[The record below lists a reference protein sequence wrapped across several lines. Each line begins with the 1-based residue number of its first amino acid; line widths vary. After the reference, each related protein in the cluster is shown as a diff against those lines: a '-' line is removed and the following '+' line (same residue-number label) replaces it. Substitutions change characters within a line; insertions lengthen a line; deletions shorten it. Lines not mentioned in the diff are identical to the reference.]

1 VQFFEFF
8 ITYQVPSPD
17 KSFILRPFAQ
27 DHLSPKQKSPAEAE
41 GYTMAIS
48 NPLTNLFGRSP
59 IKPIQEH
66 MAVAHSAAEQ
76 LIPFFVAV
84 NANDWTEGEAIQKRI
99 GGFEN
104 TADEH
109 KKNIRLHL
117 PKSLFLPVPR
127 SDLLELL
134 SMQDQIA
141 NRAKDIS
148 GIMLGRKMLIPAQ
161 LQTEMTEFVA
171 CAVATSAQALKAI
184 NELDELLETG
194 FSGREIQ
201 IVEKLIEELDALEN
215 KTDKLEVTIRAGLFA
230 IEADLPPVDVMFLYK
245 VFDWVGDLADRAEK
259 VGTRLQLLLAR

>member
-1 VQFFEFF
+1 
-8 ITYQVPSPD
+8 
-17 KSFILRPFAQ
+17 
-27 DHLSPKQKSPAEAE
+27 
-41 GYTMAIS
+41 MAIS
-48 NPLTNLFGRSP
+48 NPLSNLFGRSP

-66 MAVAHSAAEQ
+66 MAVAHQAAEQ
-76 LIPFFVAV
+76 LIPFFVAAS
-84 NANDWTEGEAIQKRI
+84 ANNWQEGEEIQRHI
-99 GGFEN
+99 GELEN

-109 KKNIRLHL
+109 KKNIRMHL

-148 GIMLGRKMLIPAQ
+148 GIMLGRKMQIPTS
-161 LQTEMTEFVA
+161 LQAEMTEFVA
-171 CAVATSAQALKAI
+171 TAVATSAQALKAI

-194 FSGREIQ
+194 FSGRELKV
-201 IVEKLIEELDALEN
+201 VEQLIEELDALEN
-215 KTDKLEVTIRAGLFA
+215 KTDKLEVDIRAALFA
-230 IEADLPPVDVMFLYK
+230 IEADLPAVEVMFLYK

>member
-1 VQFFEFF
+1 
-8 ITYQVPSPD
+8 
-17 KSFILRPFAQ
+17 
-27 DHLSPKQKSPAEAE
+27 
-41 GYTMAIS
+41 MAIS
-48 NPLTNLFGRSP
+48 NPLSNLFGRSP

-66 MAVAHSAAEQ
+66 MAVAHQAAEQ
-76 LIPFFVAV
+76 LIPFFAAAVA
-84 NANDWTEGEAIQKRI
+84 NNWQEGEAVQRNI
-99 GGFEN
+99 GELEN

-109 KKNIRLHL
+109 KKNIRMHL

-148 GIMLGRKMLIPAQ
+148 GIMLGRKMQIPTS
-161 LQTEMTEFVA
+161 LQAEMTEFVA
-171 CAVATSAQALKAI
+171 TAVATSAQALKAI

-194 FSGREIQ
+194 FSGREIKV
-201 IVEKLIEELDALEN
+201 VEQLIEELDALEN
-215 KTDKLEVTIRAGLFA
+215 KTDKLEVEIRAGLFA
-230 IEADLPPVDVMFLYK
+230 IEADLPAVEVMFLYK